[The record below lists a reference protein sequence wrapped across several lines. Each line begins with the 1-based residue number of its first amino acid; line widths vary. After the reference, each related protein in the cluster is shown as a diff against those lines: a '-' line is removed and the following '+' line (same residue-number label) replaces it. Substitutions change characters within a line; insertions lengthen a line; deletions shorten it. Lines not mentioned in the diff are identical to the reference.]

1 MLFFNHQ
8 ELLDKEFFMNKFKFD
23 DLSKQAKIGYNAL
36 YNVVFPYAK
45 CNGEVSF
52 TVPLCLNSDNKV
64 ALTEKNFIF
73 FESVLSELKLFGWY
87 SIVENKGRAFDDV
100 KGDFFTVSITV
111 SNKKIE
117 PPKDL
122 VIKAFDFSEVDT
134 SKLMKRNGKEEKAK
148 TEANKTAEAEKAAE
162 VEKTSKA
169 LEEKTA
175 EVETLKKEVAKKE
188 EQINKKAI
196 TISNCHNCS
205 VKNFSILSFVLV
217 LFVFIFIKFFVAL
230 FYNFLKLS
238 NFSKCFC
245 FLLSVKL

>member
-1 MLFFNHQ
+1 
-8 ELLDKEFFMNKFKFD
+8 MNKFKFD

-117 PPKDL
+117 PKGL
-122 VIKAFDFSEVDT
+122 VLKTFDFSEVDT
-134 SKLMKRNGKEEKAK
+134 SKLLKRDGKAEKAK
-148 TEANKTAEAEKAAE
+148 TAENKTAEAA
-162 VEKTSKA
+162 
-169 LEEKTA
+169 KTA
-175 EVETLKKEVAKKE
+175 EVEALKKEVAKKD
-188 EQINKKAI
+188 EQLKKKEIAEFNDEALFSIADCVEVLIKKHLPIPSDFDFTAFESDLFKAI
-196 TISNCHNCS
+196 EA
-205 VKNFSILSFVLV
+205 KWD
-217 LFVFIFIKFFVAL
+217 
-230 FYNFLKLS
+230 LKAIE
-238 NFSKCFC
+238 K
-245 FLLSVKL
+245 